1 MKAVIDTN
9 VFVSGV
15 FWKGPPSEVLLAW
28 RRQKFQMLIS
38 AEILEEYRRVLHNL
52 NAGRMLVDVNELL
65 EIVRMNAIIIKPEK
79 FKRSVCSDPD
89 DDKFLEA
96 AVSGKAD
103 YLVSGDRA
111 LLSVKEVFRFAI
123 LPPTK
128 FLKAFDL

>member
-28 RRQKFQMLIS
+28 RRQKFQMIIS

-52 NAGRMLVDVNELL
+52 NSGRSLVNVDELL
-65 EIVRMNAIIIKPEK
+65 EIVRMNAIIIEPEK
-79 FKRSVCSDPD
+79 FRISVCSDPD
-89 DDKFLEA
+89 DDKFLEV

-103 YLVSGDRA
+103 YLVSGDKA
-111 LLSVKEVFRFAI
+111 LLSLKGVFQFAI

-128 FLKAFDL
+128 FLKVV

>member
-38 AEILEEYRRVLHNL
+38 AEILEEYRRVLHIL
-52 NAGRMLVDVNELL
+52 NAGRLLVDVDGLL
-65 EIVRMNAIIIKPEK
+65 EIVIMNAVIIKPEK
-79 FKRSVCSDPD
+79 FKKGVCSDPD

-96 AVSGKAD
+96 AVGGKAD
-103 YLVSGDRA
+103 YLVSGDKA
-111 LLSVKEVFRFAI
+111 LLFLKEIMGTVI
-123 LPPTK
+123 LPPKK
-128 FLKAFDL
+128 FLDAI

>member
-38 AEILEEYRRVLHNL
+38 AEILEEYRRVLHIL
-52 NAGRMLVDVNELL
+52 NAGRQLVDVDVLL
-65 EIVRMNAIIIKPEK
+65 ETVIMNAVIIKPEK
-79 FKRSVCSDPD
+79 FKKGVCSDPY

-96 AVSGKAD
+96 AVGAKAD
-103 YLVSGDRA
+103 YLVSGDKA
-111 LLSVKEVFRFAI
+111 LLFLKEIMGTVI
-123 LPPTK
+123 LPPKK
-128 FLKAFDL
+128 FLDAI